1 MVLLNHVTED
11 GFEDI
16 SALMTDISEDDGGRQ
31 GISRLLGTRSCEVE
45 CEVGDGDD
53 LGKPPMARNVLRFLF
68 RLPHSIISSLLLD
81 RVHDR
86 MLAPSF
92 MQCPPNL

>member
-31 GISRLLGTRSCEVE
+31 GINWSHTEAE
-45 CEVGDGDD
+45 IHI
-53 LGKPPMARNVLRFLF
+53 AR
-68 RLPHSIISSLLLD
+68 
-81 RVHDR
+81 
-86 MLAPSF
+86 
-92 MQCPPNL
+92 